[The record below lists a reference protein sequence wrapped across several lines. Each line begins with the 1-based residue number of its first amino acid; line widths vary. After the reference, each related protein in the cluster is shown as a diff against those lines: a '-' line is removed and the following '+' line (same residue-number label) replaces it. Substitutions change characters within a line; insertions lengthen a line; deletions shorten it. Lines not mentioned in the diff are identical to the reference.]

1 MTQLPVRIINIIIQD
16 FFQVYRQTYNFYII
30 PWSKDIVI
38 QRNLYLSQKTSSY
51 TIIHSNI
58 QMVIS
63 DGLTELILAQQI
75 LKHSYLEVLKLVVD
89 ILLFEAV
96 DDLKD

>member
-1 MTQLPVRIINIIIQD
+1 
-16 FFQVYRQTYNFYII
+16 
-30 PWSKDIVI
+30 
-38 QRNLYLSQKTSSY
+38 
-51 TIIHSNI
+51 
-58 QMVIS
+58 MVIS

-96 DDLKD
+96 DELKDCYNFGNYVLIYICEQ

>member
-1 MTQLPVRIINIIIQD
+1 
-16 FFQVYRQTYNFYII
+16 
-30 PWSKDIVI
+30 
-38 QRNLYLSQKTSSY
+38 
-51 TIIHSNI
+51 
-58 QMVIS
+58 MVIS